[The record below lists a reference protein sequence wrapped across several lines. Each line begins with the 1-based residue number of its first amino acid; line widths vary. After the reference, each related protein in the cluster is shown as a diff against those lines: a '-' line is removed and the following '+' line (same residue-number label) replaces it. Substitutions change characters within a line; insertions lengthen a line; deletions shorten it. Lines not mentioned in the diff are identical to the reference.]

1 MINSRDIVMSLG
13 VQYVHMSS
21 EGAYV
26 PGVVRWLIVLTIL
39 GLVLIAAFWR
49 PEAAVTRPGPLGL
62 LDERTWVEGAA
73 YAVLTLALLY
83 AISPASGAG
92 GVSPLFVPIFVL
104 SLACLVEAGQALT
117 GVAAF
122 EVLDLLAA
130 AGCSIGVAFLWDAG
144 RRALRL
150 PPA

>member
-1 MINSRDIVMSLG
+1 MSLG
-13 VQYVHMSS
+13 VEYIHMSS

-49 PEAAVTRPGPLGL
+49 PDAAITRPGPLGV
-62 LDERTWVEGAA
+62 LDERTWVEGAT

-83 AISPASGAG
+83 AISPASGTG